1 MTVTG
6 VSVAAA
12 LCLAICACGNKKPVP
27 VAGVPSVMVYT
38 VVAKPLSLYTE
49 LPGRTSPY
57 QTADV
62 RPQVDGIVLRRQ
74 FREGSAV
81 RQFAPLY
88 QIDPVAYQALYDSS
102 SASLAKAQANLIT
115 ANLLVERYRDLVAI
129 NAISRQTNDNAIA
142 TASQAAADV
151 AAAKA
156 AVRTAGIN
164 LQRTLIT
171 APIAGRIGRSA
182 VTVGALVASN
192 QSTALS
198 TIQQLDPMYVDVTET
213 IAQLLQ
219 LKREFPQGSLSTGGA
234 SPVSVRL
241 LLEDG
246 STYPIPGRLEFSDV
260 TVDQTTGSVTL
271 RIAFANPDEDLLP
284 GMYVRAIVQEGV
296 RQQAILVPQQGI
308 THDATGDATA
318 LLLGADQKVEL
329 RKLGLNRAIGN
340 QWLVD
345 SGLKIGERVIV
356 DGLQGVKPG
365 VQATVGVPAAPAT
378 NAPGKIAA
386 TTPGR

>member
-386 TTPGR
+386 TTPGH

>member
-1 MTVTG
+1 MTG
-6 VSVAAA
+6 LSVAAA
-12 LCLAICACGNKKPVP
+12 LCITIGACSGKKPAAP
-27 VAGVPSVMVYT
+27 APTPAVAVYT
-38 VVAKPLSLYTE
+38 VVAKSLALYTE
-49 LPGRTSPY
+49 LPGRTSPF
-57 QTADV
+57 QTAEI
-62 RPQVDGIVLRRQ
+62 RPQVDGIVVKRQ

-81 RQFAPLY
+81 KAFAPLY

-102 SASLAKAQANLIT
+102 SASLAKAQANLVT
-115 ANLLVERYRDLVAI
+115 ANLLVARYRDLVTI

-142 TASQAAADV
+142 TAQQAAADV
-151 AAAKA
+151 ASAKA
-156 AVRTAGIN
+156 SVASAAIN

-182 VTVGALVASN
+182 VTVGALVSSS

-198 TIQQLDPMYVDVTET
+198 TIQQMDPMYVDVTET

-219 LKREFPQGSLSTGGA
+219 LKREFPHGSLSTGGA

-246 STYPIPGRLEFSDV
+246 TAYPIPGRLEFSDV

-284 GMYVRAIVQEGV
+284 GMYVRAILQEGI

-308 THDATGDATA
+308 THDAAGDATA

-329 RKLGLNRAIGN
+329 RKLTVNRAIGD

-345 SGLKIGERVIV
+345 SGLKVGERVIV

-365 VQATVGVPAAPAT
+365 GQAMVVAPAAPGAS
-378 NAPGKIAA
+378 APEKIAA
-386 TTPGR
+386 ATPGH